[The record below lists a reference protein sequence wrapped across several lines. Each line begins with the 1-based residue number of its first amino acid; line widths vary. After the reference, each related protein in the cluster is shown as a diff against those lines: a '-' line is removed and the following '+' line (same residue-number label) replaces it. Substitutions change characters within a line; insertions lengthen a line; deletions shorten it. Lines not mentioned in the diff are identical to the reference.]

1 MKHFGA
7 QLAGLNNQVDG
18 GEDSLLLV
26 GANDT
31 LVIQTPNTTGGQT
44 LDGSVAGLVINSA
57 NGSSHVLGADGR
69 EIAIADLTTSVN
81 TNLFVPISN
90 GSAFVNSEIQQS
102 QTTAGDITI
111 TLGSSTADSVVIS
124 GNLQVNGTT
133 TTVNSTTIDVAD
145 RYATYAHTDL
155 SSDKLAIDGG
165 IFVEHI
171 VSSGAATYA
180 GIRVGAD
187 GVWEVT
193 SNATT
198 DDGSTGTWTDL
209 GLSTGGIQ
217 SVQGG
222 IGIEVTTSGA
232 KDGLT
237 GSAQSPVLSLDLRST
252 EVSSSAA
259 TPGGGLATV
268 PTGATGELSIDFG
281 GITAGNFATSIATTR
296 TGLANGNAQQALVSQ
311 GNGGFAWANV
321 GTVREFIARGTKATS
336 TTFVSVP
343 QATHGLTFSG
353 GATTD
358 EAFTVQVYEE
368 QTNRISQILPE
379 AIYIYDT
386 AVSAGAA
393 NGVPGEGAA
402 AVGDVFVEFGATAA
416 ALDYRIIIKG

>member
-69 EIAIADLTTSVN
+69 EIAISSLSTSVN
-81 TNLFVPISN
+81 TRLTIPIANAAADTFVD
-90 GSAFVNSEIQQS
+90 SALT
-102 QTTAGDITI
+102 QTDVSDGTQTVTAG
-111 TLGSSTADSVVIS
+111 GNVVIT
-124 GNLQVNGTT
+124 GDLQVNGTT
-133 TTVNSTTIDVAD
+133 TTVNSTTIDIAD

-155 SSDKLAIDGG
+155 TSDKAAIDGG
-165 IFVEHI
+165 MFVEH
-171 VSSGAATYA
+171 VVASGVATYA

-198 DDGSTGTWTDL
+198 DDGTTGTWTDL

-222 IGIEVTTSGA
+222 IGVEITTAGT

-237 GSAQSPVLSLDLRST
+237 ASAQSPVLSIDLRAD

-259 TPGGGLATV
+259 TPGGGLTTV
-268 PTGATGELSIDFG
+268 PAGASGELSIDFG

-296 TGLANGNAQQALVSQ
+296 TGLANGVAQQALVSE
-311 GNGGFAWANV
+311 GNGGFTWANV

-343 QATHGLTFSG
+343 QATHGLAFSG
-353 GATTD
+353 GATTA

-379 AIYIYDT
+379 AIYIFET

>member
-69 EIAIADLTTSVN
+69 EIAISSLSTSVN
-81 TNLFVPISN
+81 SALTIPIAN
-90 GSAFVNSEIQQS
+90 AAADAFVNSS
-102 QTTAGDITI
+102 LTQTDVSDGTQTVTAGGNVIIT
-111 TLGSSTADSVVIS
+111 GD
-124 GNLQVNGTT
+124 LQVNGTT
-133 TTVNSTTIDVAD
+133 TTVNSTTIDIAD

-155 SSDKLAIDGG
+155 TSDKVAIDGG

-171 VSSGAATYA
+171 VASGVATYA

-193 SNATT
+193 SNATS
-198 DDGSTGTWTDL
+198 DDGTTGTWVDL

-222 IGIEVTTSGA
+222 IGIEVSTGA

-237 GSAQSPVLSLDLRST
+237 GSAQSPVISLDLRST
-252 EVSSSAA
+252 EVSSSAT

-296 TGLANGNAQQALVSQ
+296 TGLANGVAQQALVSQ

-321 GTVREFIARGTKATS
+321 GTVREYIARGTKGTTA
-336 TTFVSVP
+336 TFVQIP
-343 QATHGLTFSG
+343 QADHGLTFSG
-353 GATTD
+353 GATTA

-368 QTNRISQILPE
+368 GTNRISQILPE

-402 AVGDVFVEFGATAA
+402 AVGDVFVEFGATAL